1 MARLIGAIVIV
12 FVLVAGVA
20 YYLDWFRISTSQS
33 GQKSNIEISVD
44 KQKIQEDEEAARK
57 KAEELK
63 DKAKQKVD
71 EIRK

>member
-12 FVLVAGVA
+12 LAILVGIGF
-20 YYLDWFRISTSQS
+20 YMDWFHVSTNQS
-33 GQKSNIEISVD
+33 GQKSNVEISVD
-44 KQKIQEDEEAARK
+44 KQKIQEDEEAAK
-57 KAEELK
+57 KKVEELK